1 MTTTNDAAD
10 GLVRVE
16 TIPDG
21 KIRDFIDGKLRRD
34 TPEEYVRQNIER
46 RLVKELKYVRERIEI
61 EFTIQMGSGKKRVDI
76 ALFPDGVPHT
86 QEHVE
91 TIVECKHSGVQPKD
105 KVNGIEQLKSYLS
118 ACPNAVWG
126 LWTNSKYRSVFRK
139 TVSGRR
145 LVWDEPNDIPA
156 ADGRTDVLDRPS
168 PDDLIRAVDD
178 NLLFSFRTCHD
189 HIYVT
194 DGLQKQPAFFEL
206 LKVIFCKIYDEKQFP
221 APLEFFASASEKA
234 SNDGRLAVK
243 HRIGRIF
250 DAVKKRYPTIFSKG
264 DEVNLQP
271 RSLAYIVGELQRYSF
286 LDTHIDVKGKAY
298 EELVGAN
305 LRGDRGEFFTPRNVQ
320 RMAIRMLDIQEDE
333 RVLDPS
339 CGTGGFLVIA
349 LNEMIRRLEV
359 KAGARVSRAALR
371 EALTQR
377 IQALA
382 VHNFFGFD
390 INPDL
395 VKATKMNMV
404 MNNDGSGNILRQD
417 MLIHPHQWEREFR
430 RDLAKALGLEAD
442 AFRNP
447 ATDLS
452 HFDVIATNP
461 PFGAKLPIVDRE
473 TLSQYELAH
482 VWVEDEGG
490 QFRKT
495 DELQGS
501 QPPEILFIER
511 CYQFLKPGGR
521 MAIVLPDGVLGNPQL
536 AYVRWWILTRCRVI
550 ASVDM
555 HPDTFQP
562 RNGTQTSVL
571 ILQRKTEEEI
581 YHEGLQGRLDDYEI
595 FMAQVGSI
603 GHDKRGNTVYVRNEQ
618 GEEILFSPEDE
629 EAARLILDDESVQ
642 RRAVP
647 PAKRV
652 DDDTPKIADAFLDW
666 KHEAV
671 LGW

>member
-1 MTTTNDAAD
+1 MKNSSTKSVIIEA
-10 GLVRVE
+10 L
-16 TIPDG
+16 PDG
-21 KIRDFIDGKLRRD
+21 KILDYIDDRLRND

-46 RLVKELKYVRERIEI
+46 RLVKELKYLRERIEV
-61 EFTIQMGSGKKRVDI
+61 EFTIQMGSGKKRIDI
-76 ALFPDGVPHT
+76 ALFPVGSPHT
-86 QEHVE
+86 QEHIE
-91 TIVECKHSGVQPKD
+91 TIIECKHDGVQPKD
-105 KVNGIEQLKSYLS
+105 KANGVEQLKSYLS
-118 ACPNAVWG
+118 ACPNANWG
-126 LWTNSKYRSVFRK
+126 LWTNGRYRAVYRK
-139 TVSGRR
+139 VVVSNR
-145 LVWDEPNDIPA
+145 LTWEEPNDIPA
-156 ADGRTDVLDRPS
+156 ADGRTDVLDRPA

-221 APLEFFASASEKA
+221 EPLQFFASASEKA

-243 HRIGRIF
+243 QRIGKIF
-250 DAVKKRYPTIFSKG
+250 EAVKRRYQAIFAKG
-264 DEVNLQP
+264 DEINLQP

-286 LDTHIDVKGKAY
+286 LDTHVDVKGKAY

-320 RMAIRMLDIQEDE
+320 RMAIRMLHIKETE

-349 LNEMIRRLEV
+349 LNEMIRQLEA
-359 KAGARVSRAALR
+359 KAGARVSRTSLR
-371 EALTQR
+371 EALGQR
-377 IQALA
+377 IQAIA
-382 VHNFFGFD
+382 AQNYFGFD

-404 MNNDGSGNILRQD
+404 MNNDGSGNIFRQD
-417 MLIHPHQWEREFR
+417 MLIHPHQWEHEFR
-430 RDLAKALGLEAD
+430 REIAKALGVEAD
-442 AFRNP
+442 SFRNP
-447 ATDLS
+447 AADLA

-473 TLSQYELAH
+473 TLSQYELAY
-482 VWVEDEGG
+482 VWKEDGRGG
-490 QFRKT
+490 YRKT

-511 CYQFLKPGGR
+511 CFQFLKPGGR
-521 MAIVLPDGVLGNPQL
+521 MAIVLPDGVLGNPKL
-536 AYVRWWILTRCRVI
+536 AYVRWWILAKCRVI
-550 ASVDM
+550 ASVDL

-571 ILQRKTEEEI
+571 ILQRKHLDDINRET
-581 YHEGLQGRLDDYEI
+581 LQGRLDDYSI
-595 FMAQVGSI
+595 FMAQVSAI
-603 GHDKRGNTVYVRNEQ
+603 GHDKRGNTVYVRNDD
-618 GEEILFSPEDE
+618 GEEVLFQPEE
-629 EAARLILDDESVQ
+629 EDAAILILDDERAQ

-652 DDDTPKIADAFLDW
+652 DDDTPKVADAFLDW
-666 KHEAV
+666 KEEAV